1 MTPNMVPGG
10 VCNEDG
16 RQFWQ
21 PGRMGS
27 QCFVGGLG
35 RVRPRTGVDANQLSP
50 VVGDNKIVFCEFE
63 TGERVYPAR
72 HDLGDAPRRK
82 GMPGQNVLRKWS
94 AKRNWPAKVCVAA
107 PPQIVLCL
115 GLFAVSEGQLSE
127 VVVDFPQPSCVR
139 RFVDV
144 LHAPA

>member
-1 MTPNMVPGG
+1 VTPNVVPVG

-82 GMPGQNVLRKWS
+82 GMPGQNVPPTWS
-94 AKRNWPAKVCVAA
+94 STLTLHATVR
-107 PPQIVLCL
+107 
-115 GLFAVSEGQLSE
+115 
-127 VVVDFPQPSCVR
+127 VVD
-139 RFVDV
+139 
-144 LHAPA
+144 